1 MKFFVMIASLV
12 SILSYVI
19 QPCLAADQTPSII
32 SNNQLCHM
40 IEDSPSCSG
49 IAPQK
54 SQNADMPTRTSLRMK
69 DLENSLKSSKTEID
83 HQRIN
88 KALSGRANL
97 D

>member
-12 SILSYVI
+12 SIILYFI
-19 QPCLAADQTPSII
+19 QPCLAVDQTPSII

-54 SQNADMPTRTSLRMK
+54 SQNVDIPTRTSLRMK

-83 HQRIN
+83 HQRIH
-88 KALSGRANL
+88 R
-97 D
+97 

>member
-1 MKFFVMIASLV
+1 MKFFVMVASLLFII
-12 SILSYVI
+12 SSFI
-19 QPCLAADQTPSII
+19 QPCLAADQTPSLR

-54 SQNADMPTRTSLRMK
+54 SQNADIPIRTSLSMR

-83 HQRIN
+83 HQRI
-88 KALSGRANL
+88 SR
-97 D
+97 

>member
-12 SILSYVI
+12 SILFYVI
-19 QPCLAADQTPSII
+19 QPCLAADQTPSVI